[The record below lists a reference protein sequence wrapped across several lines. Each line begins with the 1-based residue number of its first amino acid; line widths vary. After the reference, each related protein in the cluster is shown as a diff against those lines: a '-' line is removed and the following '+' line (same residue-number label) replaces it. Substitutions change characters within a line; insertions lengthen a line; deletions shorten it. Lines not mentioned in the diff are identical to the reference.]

1 LGTRYWT
8 HRWHWKKLRF
18 TKTFQ
23 ILLTPSSKQL
33 RLNVVVD
40 FVGDLD
46 EGVNR
51 IRETIEGLD
60 IGVLINNVGISYPYA
75 RFFHEVDEE
84 LLKNLIHVNVV
95 GTTKV
100 TQAVLPGMLK
110 RKKGAIVNIGSGAA
124 IVIPSDPLY
133 AVYAAT
139 KA

>member
-75 RFFHEVDEE
+75 RFFGILMKIDDDENDE
-84 LLKNLIHVNVV
+84 HNKDGDEDYEDNEEDDEHITFLLKEYLI
-95 GTTKV
+95 
-100 TQAVLPGMLK
+100 
-110 RKKGAIVNIGSGAA
+110 KKNSN
-124 IVIPSDPLY
+124 DMY
-133 AVYAAT
+133 NNFVY
-139 KA
+139 